1 MVATQFCAWARQ
13 NGVFLALSLKRVPD
27 TEWTL
32 YDLKAEVKWS
42 FITKPKEWRVLP
54 FKASSPLSL
63 QIHRPG
69 RFLNQVLIRQVNEGV
84 PFLRY
89 AFGQKVTVSFPV
101 LKLLADHLHIRL
113 DRSQSSRKDLLKAI
127 AGRITADD
135 SPEVAQ
141 AYEEAVLKADA
152 SKLST
157 KINIDPITELAW
169 EDLDP
174 EEKKNSAM

>member
-1 MVATQFCAWARQ
+1 M
-13 NGVFLALSLKRVPD
+13 SLKRVPD
-27 TEWTL
+27 PELTL
-32 YDLKAEVKWS
+32 FDLKAEVEWS
-42 FITKPKEWRVLP
+42 FITKPEEWRVLP
-54 FKASSPLSL
+54 FKVVSPLSL
-63 QIHRPG
+63 RGHEPG
-69 RFLNQVLIRQVNEGV
+69 RFLNQVLIRQVSDGV

-89 AFGQKVTVSFPV
+89 AFGQKVTVSFQV
-101 LKLLADHLHIRL
+101 LNLLADHLEVRVG
-113 DRSQSSRKDLLKAI
+113 RSQCSRKDLLIAI

-152 SKLST
+152 RKLST